1 MPCVEAPG
9 SGPGRRMARGRH
21 GLGPGRLA
29 RRGCRD
35 DAAPG
40 AAGVGRGGGAGW
52 RMVFINPWL
61 IIYENKGLLMINNLD
76 NNG

>member
-40 AAGVGRGGGAGW
+40 AAGVGRGRRGW
-52 RMVFINPWL
+52 MENGFHKSMV
-61 IIYENKGLLMINNLD
+61 NNL
-76 NNG
+76 